1 MSTIGERLKEVR
13 KTAKLN
19 QEQFAKTLGI
29 SRGHIS
35 NIEKGTDSP
44 SSSLVKLL
52 YSTYNVSEDWFLY
65 GNGEMALSW
74 DIRTDE
80 GALSKYNMMKM
91 IFEKELRNSTG
102 EDLKSMVQAMGYLT
116 GALDARD
123 LAPVQAAAY
132 RKAIC
137 SIIDELEKLTFMVSS
152 STKPSKTD
160 AMKWTDFKNS
170 CLAATDRIHQSVKDA
185 VNVYLEKYGEEM
197 KL

>member
-1 MSTIGERLKEVR
+1 MSTVGERLKEVR

-35 NIEKGTDSP
+35 NIEKGKDSP

-52 YSTYNVSEDWFLY
+52 CSTYNVSEDWFLH
-65 GNGEMALSW
+65 GDGEMALSW

-123 LAPVQAAAY
+123 LDPVQATAY

-160 AMKWTDFKNS
+160 AMEWIDFKNS
-170 CLAATDRIHQSVKDA
+170 CLAATDRINQSVKDA